1 MMGIRRTFLVLVVP
15 LFLLLAAV
23 NGALLFYSERS
34 EAAQGLE
41 SQALAAAVTTA
52 AFAAANDDLAK
63 AMAAPQR
70 DAALRHAAASIRG
83 LDGLYVVAPGQPPQR
98 IAGEGDNA
106 NIEGLTA
113 PTRPVALPIRT
124 DAEGHPV
131 ATALAPADRGRFVI
145 AQIDAAPLFAQV
157 AGLKRLIAGLI
168 VLAGAVGLVLAWVVA
183 SRITRELARNS
194 AMIEAIRTD
203 GPTLDV
209 EGLAIR
215 ETRDLANAVR
225 LMRTSVAGRV
235 ARGDRELA
243 ARDRLRDEAGSV
255 DAYRETAFAPLASDA
270 GGQAVA
276 VRMLGDAPAGS
287 FYALAARDGRGAL
300 VLGECAGD
308 TPATALARALAAR
321 RYFERRMLEDAA
333 EHCVARGREAFVLSR
348 VVWRTWSEA
357 APPLPDDRS
366 LALLDDDNAARA
378 AAYVRRGAG
387 LAPVA
392 LRDDLAV
399 LLDADGVLAIL
410 GPASAP
416 EASAQGGEG

>member
-1 MMGIRRTFLVLVVP
+1 MIGIRRTFLVLVAP
-15 LFLLLAAV
+15 LFLLLAGV

-41 SQALAAAVTTA
+41 NQALAAAVTTA

-63 AMAAPQR
+63 TMGEPQR
-70 DAALRHAAASIRG
+70 DAALRRAATHIRD
-83 LDGLYVVAPGQPPQR
+83 LDGLYVVTPGQPPQR

-106 NIEGLTA
+106 NIGGLTA
-113 PTRPVALPIRT
+113 PARPMTLPIRV

-131 ATALAPADRGRFVI
+131 VTALAPADHGRFVI

-157 AGLKRLIAGLI
+157 AGLKRLIAGLV
-168 VLAGAVGLVLAWVVA
+168 VLAGAVGFVLAWVVA
-183 SRITRELARNS
+183 TRITRELASNS

-203 GPTLDV
+203 GPTLAV

-243 ARDRLRDEAGSV
+243 ARDRQRDEAGSV
-255 DAYRETAFAPLASDA
+255 DAYRETAFAPLASEA
-270 GGQAVA
+270 AGQAVA
-276 VRMLGDAPAGS
+276 VRMLGAAPAGS
-287 FYALAARDGRGAL
+287 FYALAARDGRGAM

-308 TPATALARALAAR
+308 TPAAALARALAAR

-333 EHCVARGREAFVLSR
+333 EDCVARGRDAFVLSK

-357 APPLPDDRS
+357 VPPLAEDRG
-366 LALLDDDNAARA
+366 LALLDDDNTERV

-392 LRDDLAV
+392 TLDDLAA

-410 GPASAP
+410 GPASAQ
-416 EASAQGGEG
+416 SGEG